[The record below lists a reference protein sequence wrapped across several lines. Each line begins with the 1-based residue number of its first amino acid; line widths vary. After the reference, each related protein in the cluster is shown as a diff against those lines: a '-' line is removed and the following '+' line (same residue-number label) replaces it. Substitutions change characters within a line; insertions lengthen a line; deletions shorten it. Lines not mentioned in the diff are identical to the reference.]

1 MGRVRQAAG
10 RGHRGPAVLWK
21 DGQLG
26 AAVLLVAFPKQ
37 AQPSRSPEALGRLG
51 PSLQDVRS
59 WGKVGAGR
67 QMGLQLRAATKT
79 AMKEPVNRSHPRRSG
94 RPEAGP

>member
-1 MGRVRQAAG
+1 M
-10 RGHRGPAVLWK
+10 
-21 DGQLG
+21 
-26 AAVLLVAFPKQ
+26 LLVAFPKQ

-67 QMGLQLRAATKT
+67 QMGLQLRAAAKT